1 MLPRALLPCCVAA
14 LVSLAVPA
22 LAAEPAPNLSAE
34 LARVRAAQ
42 DDLDHRLDVLEKA
55 VDDLAWT
62 LKLDDVAEVEKW
74 RIAGPPPAKPRD
86 PDDPALKNPV
96 KFYLYTFIPKARR
109 AGEKLPVL
117 VLPHGGVHGDFR
129 SNYSHIVREM
139 LEQGYAVVAPEYRGS
154 TGYGKEFHDLIDYGG
169 REVDDVRAAT
179 RWALERFD
187 FLDGERV
194 GLVGWS
200 HGGLIV
206 LLEAAR
212 HPKDYRAVFAGVPV
226 SDLVQRMG
234 YSDEGYRKLFSDPA
248 HLGKSA
254 RADVAEYRKRSPVW
268 NVKTL
273 DVPLLVHTNTN
284 DEDVYFT
291 EVEHLAQA
299 LKAAGKPFEYR
310 VFEDAPGGH
319 HMDRIDTLLAVKAR
333 ADVYRFLAKHLRP
346 ARPPR

>member
-1 MLPRALLPCCVAA
+1 MHLRAALLAFAAVVGLLAGPAVAD
-14 LVSLAVPA
+14 PA
-22 LAAEPAPNLSAE
+22 PDLAAE
-34 LARVRAAQ
+34 LAKVRASQ
-42 DDLDHRLDVLEKA
+42 DDLEHRLDVLEKA
-55 VDDLAWT
+55 VDDVAWS
-62 LKLDDVAEVEKW
+62 LKLGDVAEVGKW
-74 RIAGPPPAKPRD
+74 RITGPPPAKPRD
-86 PDDPALKNPV
+86 PEDPALKNPV
-96 KFYLYTFIPKARR
+96 KFYVYTFVPKARR
-109 AGEKLPVL
+109 SGEKLPVL

-169 REVDDVRAAT
+169 RELDDVRASLD
-179 RWALERFD
+179 WALERFD
-187 FLDGERV
+187 FLDRERV

-234 YSDEGYRKLFSDPA
+234 YSDEGYRRIFSDPA
-248 HLGKSA
+248 HLGKTA
-254 RADVAEYRKRSPVW
+254 RADVAEYRRRSPAW

-319 HMDRIDTLLAVKAR
+319 HMDRLDTLLAVKAR

-346 ARPPR
+346 RGAR

>member
-1 MLPRALLPCCVAA
+1 MLPRAAASLVAA
-14 LVSLAVPA
+14 LVSVAAPA
-22 LAAEPAPNLSAE
+22 LAADPSPDLAAE
-34 LARVRAAQ
+34 LAAVRAAQ

-55 VDDLAWT
+55 VDDVAWT
-62 LKLDDVAEVEKW
+62 LKLADVADVNKW
-74 RIAGPPPAKPRD
+74 RITGPPPAKPRD

-96 KFYLYTFIPKARR
+96 KFYLYTFLPKARR

-117 VLPHGGVHGDFR
+117 ILPHGGVHGDFR
-129 SNYSHIVREM
+129 SNYSHIVREL

-169 REVDDVRAAT
+169 REVDDVHAAKE
-179 RWALERFD
+179 WALERFD
-187 FLDGERV
+187 VLDRDRV

-200 HGGLIV
+200 HGGLIA

-212 HPKDYRAVFAGVPV
+212 HSKEYRAVFAGVPV

-234 YSDEGYRKLFSDPA
+234 YSDEGYRKTFSDPA
-248 HLGKSA
+248 HLGKTA
-254 RADVAEYRKRSPVW
+254 REDVAEYQRRSPVW

-273 DVPLLVHTNTN
+273 DVPLLIHTNTI
-284 DEDVYFT
+284 DEDVYLV

-310 VFEDAPGGH
+310 VFEAAPGGH
-319 HMDRIDTLLAVKAR
+319 HMDRLDTLLAVKAR

-346 ARPPR
+346 PRR

>member
-1 MLPRALLPCCVAA
+1 
-14 LVSLAVPA
+14 
-22 LAAEPAPNLSAE
+22 
-34 LARVRAAQ
+34 
-42 DDLDHRLDVLEKA
+42 
-55 VDDLAWT
+55 
-62 LKLDDVAEVEKW
+62 
-74 RIAGPPPAKPRD
+74 
-86 PDDPALKNPV
+86 V
-96 KFYLYTFIPKARR
+96 KFYLYTFVPKARR

-117 VLPHGGVHGDFR
+117 ILPHGGVHGDFR
-129 SNYSHIVREM
+129 SNYSHIVREL
-139 LEQGYAVVAPEYRGS
+139 LEQGYAVVAPEFRGS

-169 REVDDVRAAT
+169 RELDDVHAAKE
-179 RWALERFD
+179 WALERFD
-187 FLDGERV
+187 FLDRDRV

-212 HPKDYRAVFAGVPV
+212 HAKEYRAVFAGVPV

-234 YSDEGYRKLFSDPA
+234 YSEEGYRKIFSDPA
-248 HLGKSA
+248 HFGKSA
-254 RADVAEYRKRSPVW
+254 RSDIAEYRKRSPAW

-319 HMDRIDTLLAVKAR
+319 HMDRLDTLLAVKAR
-333 ADVYRFLAKHLRP
+333 ADVYRFLAKHLEPRRP
-346 ARPPR
+346 AR